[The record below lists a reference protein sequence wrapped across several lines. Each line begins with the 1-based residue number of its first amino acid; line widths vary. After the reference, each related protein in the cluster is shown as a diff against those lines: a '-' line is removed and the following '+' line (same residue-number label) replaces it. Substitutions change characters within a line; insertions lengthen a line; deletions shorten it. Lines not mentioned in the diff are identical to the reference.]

1 MQRDDELVI
10 RIDQKGNIYVED
22 TEDGI
27 KSYKRIEPVTFIS
40 CVRSSIKM
48 PGVSSGV
55 LPQGTFSFSAG
66 EDGTKK
72 VFMEFPSRR
81 CDITYE
87 LLEYNQ
93 FQRIRKEDY
102 QAHEMHI
109 GFSFE
114 ESRRASGKKQSKLFI
129 KRYPLI
135 EMKWERAD
143 SYKYILEVWGL
154 ATKASACTFCPFHTN
169 YFFNYLK
176 ENDYKSYKE
185 VVALDKLIEEK
196 QKDTKIRSK
205 LFVSRSVKRIEELL
219 PEDCNDAQYFNYNGK
234 QIWNGF

>member
-1 MQRDDELVI
+1 MQRADELVI

-40 CVRSSIKM
+40 CVKSSIKM

-87 LLEYNQ
+87 KTEYKNFPLPRLVFGFEVKKERICSVYLGVVEEGMLKPTSKMFIYPFSNVGGFRVCCGGNTLPSIKSLHQLAGVMFYVMSMPNNNDHYTRSRTKFNMELRELFENLKDKDPGYYYTDVLCDEGKTLQDFINQ
-93 FQRIRKEDY
+93 
-102 QAHEMHI
+102 
-109 GFSFE
+109 
-114 ESRRASGKKQSKLFI
+114 
-129 KRYPLI
+129 
-135 EMKWERAD
+135 
-143 SYKYILEVWGL
+143 
-154 ATKASACTFCPFHTN
+154 
-169 YFFNYLK
+169 
-176 ENDYKSYKE
+176 
-185 VVALDKLIEEK
+185 
-196 QKDTKIRSK
+196 
-205 LFVSRSVKRIEELL
+205 
-219 PEDCNDAQYFNYNGK
+219 
-234 QIWNGF
+234 